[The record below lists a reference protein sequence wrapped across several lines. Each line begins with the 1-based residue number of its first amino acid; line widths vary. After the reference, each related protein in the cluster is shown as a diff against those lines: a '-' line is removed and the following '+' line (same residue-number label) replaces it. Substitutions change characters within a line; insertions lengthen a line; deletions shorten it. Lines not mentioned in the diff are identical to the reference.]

1 MIVPTRDRPEQ
12 LRRCLD
18 ALAAQ
23 QFSDD
28 VDVIVV
34 DDGSKDPEAVAGL
47 VKARAN
53 ARLIRLPGS
62 GSPAARNVGVA
73 ASRAPYICFTD
84 DDCVPDTDW
93 LATMRR
99 RLTEGAAV
107 VAGRTINGLPLSA
120 LAAASQLV
128 SNAVF
133 ELPAEP
139 GAPSSSLACRR
150 PVALAVKFDEGYAG
164 IAAEERDWYA
174 RLRKAGYEVMLEPSA
189 AVRHIQAPS
198 AASFL
203 LRHVRYGRG
212 AYRFRRAHRGAR
224 IEAPSFYTHVIR
236 AGFAEGV
243 ATGFAVC
250 LAQIAT
256 TVGFVLEMLA
266 RRATRT

>member
-84 DDCVPDTDW
+84 DDCVPDTD
-93 LATMRR
+93 
-99 RLTEGAAV
+99 
-107 VAGRTINGLPLSA
+107 
-120 LAAASQLV
+120 
-128 SNAVF
+128 
-133 ELPAEP
+133 
-139 GAPSSSLACRR
+139 
-150 PVALAVKFDEGYAG
+150 
-164 IAAEERDWYA
+164 
-174 RLRKAGYEVMLEPSA
+174 
-189 AVRHIQAPS
+189 
-198 AASFL
+198 
-203 LRHVRYGRG
+203 
-212 AYRFRRAHRGAR
+212 
-224 IEAPSFYTHVIR
+224 
-236 AGFAEGV
+236 
-243 ATGFAVC
+243 
-250 LAQIAT
+250 
-256 TVGFVLEMLA
+256 
-266 RRATRT
+266 

>member
-1 MIVPTRDRPEQ
+1 
-12 LRRCLD
+12 
-18 ALAAQ
+18 
-23 QFSDD
+23 
-28 VDVIVV
+28 
-34 DDGSKDPEAVAGL
+34 
-47 VKARAN
+47 
-53 ARLIRLPGS
+53 
-62 GSPAARNVGVA
+62 
-73 ASRAPYICFTD
+73 
-84 DDCVPDTDW
+84 
-93 LATMRR
+93 
-99 RLTEGAAV
+99 
-107 VAGRTINGLPLSA
+107 
-120 LAAASQLV
+120 
-128 SNAVF
+128 
-133 ELPAEP
+133 
-139 GAPSSSLACRR
+139 
-150 PVALAVKFDEGYAG
+150 
-164 IAAEERDWYA
+164 
-174 RLRKAGYEVMLEPSA
+174 MLEPSA